1 MSTPAST
8 TAFPT
13 SAGAPRLPVI
23 RGLQFVPVK
32 QGLWRV
38 SNRSGMVLGHIEQS
52 SEADGDRFAA
62 RRMIAATRTMNL
74 GSFWRIDDAA
84 DCFR

>member
-1 MSTPAST
+1 MSTPAS
-8 TAFPT
+8 PL
-13 SAGAPRLPVI
+13 PRLPVI

-32 QGLWRV
+32 DGLWRV
-38 SNRSGMVLGHIEQS
+38 SNRSGMVLGHIERRT
-52 SEADGDRFAA
+52 EVDGDYFAA
-62 RRMIAATRTMNL
+62 RRLLAATRTMNV

>member
-1 MSTPAST
+1 MSTPAS
-8 TAFPT
+8 PL
-13 SAGAPRLPVI
+13 PRLPVI

-32 QGLWRV
+32 DGLWRV
-38 SNRSGMVLGHIEQS
+38 SNRSGMVLGHIERRT
-52 SEADGDRFAA
+52 EVDGDHFAA
-62 RRMIAATRTMNL
+62 RRLLAATRTMNV

>member
-8 TAFPT
+8 PA
-13 SAGAPRLPVI
+13 SAPARRPVI
-23 RGLQFVPVK
+23 RGLLLVPVK
-32 QGLWRV
+32 DGLWRV
-38 SNRSGMVLGHIEQS
+38 SNPSGMVLGHIERRT
-52 SEADGDRFAA
+52 EADGDRFSA
-62 RRMIAATRTMNL
+62 RRLLAATRTVNV